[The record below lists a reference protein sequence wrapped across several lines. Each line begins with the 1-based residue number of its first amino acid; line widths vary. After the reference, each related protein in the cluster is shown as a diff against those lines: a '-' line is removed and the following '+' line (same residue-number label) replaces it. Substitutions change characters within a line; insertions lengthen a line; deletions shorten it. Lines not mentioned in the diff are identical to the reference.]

1 MDKGRSDRCK
11 SYAYYFYVEESRL
24 YCPRRY
30 IVEYI
35 CCHEINYLIS
45 RFNKVKK
52 CAVYLVKNDANMPTR
67 AISYGVD

>member
-11 SYAYYFYVEESRL
+11 SYAYYFYGEESRL

-35 CCHEINYLIS
+35 SCHDINYLIS
-45 RFNKVKK
+45 HFNKVKK
-52 CAVYLVKNDANMPTR
+52 NAFYLVKNDANMPTR
-67 AISYGVD
+67 SISHGVD